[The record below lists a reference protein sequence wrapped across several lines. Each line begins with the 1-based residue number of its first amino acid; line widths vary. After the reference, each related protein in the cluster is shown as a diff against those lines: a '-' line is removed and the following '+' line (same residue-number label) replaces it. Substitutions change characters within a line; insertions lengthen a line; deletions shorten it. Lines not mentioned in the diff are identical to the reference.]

1 MTAGAG
7 APPPTEVAEPVWLG
21 APGSAIMGWV
31 SRPQGAADGTAVV
44 IVAPIGYE
52 YWTTQRTL
60 RALAERLAGAGTL
73 VLRYDHPATGDSEGA
88 QTDRGLVGRWRD
100 AVLTAADHVRSL
112 GAVRVVLVGMRL
124 GATLALDRAA
134 AAGVTEVAAIAPITS
149 AKRHQREL
157 RMLGIEVPAGATAYP
172 AGSLAV
178 AGTVLTPETLSGIA
192 SLDPSG
198 APAGSADG
206 VAAGGGLARVAL
218 FDRPGRASDALAA
231 TLTAQGVEL
240 TCRPVEGLESCL
252 DQPTEYATVP
262 GGLLDAVADWVAQ
275 GPTPSQGGEGLRSG
289 VTAAAVARLGSGA
302 EESVERVGRCG
313 WVAVATRPGGVPR
326 ATVVWLN
333 SGSEHHV
340 GPGRAWVEYA
350 RALAGRGYTS
360 VRVDWSGWGESP
372 DLGHAPGRPYDQ
384 HAVAETVELV
394 EGLHAAGHPRIVLA
408 GLCAGAWVALRAA
421 PDAPHLAG
429 VAALNPQLYWQPGD
443 PVEADIVAETHVRRQ
458 GEINR
463 HRRLARYGVWSALDV
478 AGIRPPAGRQL
489 RRLARHGLPVLAL
502 FAEGDDGLGYLED
515 RLGRQWAKALAG
527 GRVQRQ
533 VVAGADHPLHRHWM
547 RPAVLDA
554 LHDWLERAV
563 AAPPG
568 A

>member
-1 MTAGAG
+1 VTGGAG
-7 APPPTEVAEPVWLG
+7 APPHTEVAEPVWLG
-21 APGSAIMGWV
+21 GRGAAILGWV
-31 SRPQGAADGTAVV
+31 SRPHGDAAGTAVV
-44 IVAPIGYE
+44 IVAPLGYE
-52 YWTTQRTL
+52 YWTAHRTL
-60 RALAERLAGAGTL
+60 RALAERLAAAGAL

-88 QTDRGLVGRWRD
+88 QTDPALVERWRA
-100 AVLTAADHVRSL
+100 AVLTAAGHVRSL
-112 GAVRVVLVGMRL
+112 GAQRVVLVGMRL

-134 AAGVTEVAAIAPITS
+134 EAGVTEVAAIAPITS
-149 AKRHQREL
+149 GKRHQREL
-157 RMLGIEVPAGATAYP
+157 RMLGIEIPAGVPGYP

-178 AGTVLTPETLSGIA
+178 AGTVLTPETLSGLP
-192 SLDPSG
+192 SLDPPW
-198 APAGSADG
+198 PAG
-206 VAAGGGLARVAL
+206 AAGAGLVRVAL
-218 FDRPGRASDALAA
+218 LDRPGRASETLAT
-231 TLTAQGVEL
+231 TLAGAGVQV
-240 TCRPVEGLESCL
+240 TCRAVEGLESCL
-252 DQPTEYATVP
+252 DEPTEYATVP
-262 GGLLDAVADWVAQ
+262 GGLLDAVADWVAE
-275 GPTPSQGGEGLRSG
+275 GPMLTPSRSG
-289 VTAAAVARLGSGA
+289 PPGGPPVAAWRPAAVTRLGSGA
-302 EESVERVGRCG
+302 EESVERLGRAG
-313 WVAVATRPGGVPR
+313 WMAVTTRPDRPPK

-350 RALAGRGYTS
+350 RALAGRGYAS
-360 VRVDWSGWGESP
+360 VRADWSGWGESP

-384 HAVAETVELV
+384 HAVQETVELV
-394 EGLHAAGHPRIVLA
+394 EDLHAAGHPRIVLA

-421 PDAPHLAG
+421 PAAAHLAG

-458 GEINR
+458 GEIAR
-463 HRRLARYGVWSALDV
+463 HRRLARYGVWSALDM

-489 RRLARHGLPVLAL
+489 GWLARHGPPVLAL

-515 RLGRQWAKALAG
+515 RLGRQWSRALAG

-554 LHDWLERAV
+554 LHDWLERTV